1 MDRGT
6 SAHPLTWFLIPVAGA
21 LVASALSLPAQPY
34 TGLRMRD
41 DQVVAVDPGSPGSR
55 AGLRAGDRL
64 GRFGPDGGPWHR
76 LQPPIASAAPAEPLR
91 LERIRD
97 GARQPIWLVPDPL
110 PDGERRMM
118 AIDLLVASGFIL
130 LGGWVWSER
139 RDRLTRPFFLLSIAF
154 AWVVAPVPR
163 FSWPVLGL
171 FHEVLYAGFQL
182 LLPALFIHFFALFP
196 EPRAS
201 GGRTAAG
208 VAAVYGVAAVLF
220 IGSLAALVLR
230 ALEHP
235 ALEPVLTAL
244 NAAAALWFAAGL
256 LLALALFARSYG
268 RAGSSDARRRLRVA
282 FAGTALGLAPL
293 AALIVVHNLS
303 PGAAVP
309 GARWAVVLTLLV
321 PASFAWAVAVHGVFD
336 FHVALRAGAVTF
348 GLAAFGAAT
357 WLVGEW
363 LGSSWSPERGAE
375 LSGAALALVALG
387 TSLAG
392 PSRSWA
398 RALGARVLALEDPP
412 PLAAMLAPAHGDR
425 RERSAT
431 TTLARVCESLAAA
444 LKLDGCAALLAVG
457 DDMLQVASTGR
468 TRASAE
474 HGAALVEAF
483 AGRTGPRPADD
494 DALAPG
500 DRAALDAAGVQW
512 VLPIG
517 DRRPMAMLLLG
528 RRLSGPW
535 LSRREAAEL
544 EHMAGL
550 LAVTL
555 ENLSLRGAARTLGA
569 IDRELELA
577 GDIQT
582 HLLPRQA
589 PIFPTLDC
597 AAATL
602 SSQQVGGDYYD
613 FVRRTD
619 REFTLVV
626 GDAAGH
632 GVPAALVLAGVQARF
647 RVEAGGGHDPSE
659 LLGVL
664 NQELVDL
671 EQPAKF
677 VGLLCA
683 RVEVRHGRIWLA
695 NAGLTPPLVR
705 RRAGRFEEL
714 TGGGML
720 LGVSAEARY
729 QDICVEL
736 KAGDLALIYTDG
748 LTEAQSGA
756 ELFGIERVREVV
768 ARHAHE
774 RAGRIVQALIAA
786 VRAFSDRPL
795 DDLTVLVLKQLA
807 DPIPA
812 TRGSAELP
820 LKRMSLAADHS
831 R

>member
-1 MDRGT
+1 VDRGT
-6 SAHPLTWFLIPVAGA
+6 SAHPLTWLLIPVAGA
-21 LVASALSLPAQPY
+21 LVVSALSLPAQPY
-34 TGLRMRD
+34 TGLRIKD
-41 DQVVAVDPGSPGSR
+41 DQVVAVDAGSPGAR
-55 AGLRAGDRL
+55 AGLRPGDRL
-64 GRFGPDGGPWHR
+64 ASLDQGSSPWQR
-76 LQPPIASAAPAEPLR
+76 LEPTIASATPSKPLR

-97 GARQPIWLVPDPL
+97 GLRRPVWLVPDPL
-110 PDGERRMM
+110 PVGERRMK
-118 AIDLLVASGFIL
+118 AIYLLVASGFIL

-154 AWVVAPVPR
+154 AWVLAPLPR
-163 FSWPVLGL
+163 FSWPVLGTL
-171 FHEVLYAGFQL
+171 HEVLYAGFQL
-182 LLPALFIHFFALFP
+182 ILPALFIHFFALFP

-201 GGRTAAG
+201 GGRPATGVVAG
-208 VAAVYGVAAVLF
+208 YLVAAVLF
-220 IGSLAALVLR
+220 VGSLAALVLR
-230 ALEHP
+230 ALGHP
-235 ALEPVLTAL
+235 ALEPVLAVLTPLAG
-244 NAAAALWFAAGL
+244 LWFVAGL
-256 LLALALFARSYG
+256 LIALALFARSFF
-268 RAGSSDARRRLRVA
+268 RAGSPDARRRLRVA
-282 FAGTALGLAPL
+282 FVGTAVGLAPL
-293 AALIVVHNLS
+293 AALVVVYNLS

-321 PASFAWAVAVHGVFD
+321 PFSFAWAVAVHGVFD
-336 FHVALRAGAVTF
+336 FRVALRASAATF
-348 GLAAFGAAT
+348 GLALFGGAT

-363 LGSSWSPERGAE
+363 LGASWWPERGAE

-398 RALGARVLALEDPP
+398 RTLGARLLALEDPP
-412 PLAAMLAPAHGDR
+412 PLAAMLPPANGER
-425 RERSAT
+425 RQGTAA
-431 TTLARVCESLAAA
+431 TTLARACETLTAA
-444 LKLDGCAALLAVG
+444 LKLDGCAALLATG
-457 DDMLQVASTGR
+457 EDMLQVASTGR
-468 TRASAE
+468 VRASSEQGATLAE
-474 HGAALVEAF
+474 AL
-483 AGRTGPRPADD
+483 AGRTGPHAADAE
-494 DALAPG
+494 ALPVGA
-500 DRAALDAAGVQW
+500 RAAMEAAGVQW
-512 VLPIG
+512 VLPVG
-517 DRRPMAMLLLG
+517 DRRPVALLFLG

-555 ENLSLRGAARTLGA
+555 ENLSLRDAARTLGA
-569 IDRELELA
+569 IDRELEQA
-577 GDIQT
+577 GDIQS
-582 HLLPRQA
+582 HLLPRRA

-613 FVRRTD
+613 FVKRTD

-659 LLGVL
+659 LLGAL

-683 RVEVRHGRIWLA
+683 RVEVRYGRIWFA

-705 RRAGRFEEL
+705 RRDGRFEEL
-714 TGGGML
+714 TSGGML
-720 LGVSAEARY
+720 LGVSGQARY
-729 QDICVEL
+729 HDICIEL

-748 LTEAQSGA
+748 LTEAQAGS

-786 VRAFSDRPL
+786 VRTFSDRPL

-807 DPIPA
+807 DPVAA
-812 TRGSAELP
+812 TRGHGELS
-820 LKRMSLAADHS
+820 LKGAGLAADH
-831 R
+831 

>member
-6 SAHPLTWFLIPVAGA
+6 SAHPLTWLLIPVASA
-21 LVASALSLPAQPY
+21 LVVSALSLPAHPY

-41 DQVVAVDPGSPGSR
+41 DQVVAVDPGSPGAR
-55 AGLRAGDRL
+55 AGLRTEDRL
-64 GRFGPDGGPWHR
+64 ASLDSGGGPWQR
-76 LQPPIASAAPAEPLR
+76 LQGPIASAAPAKPLR

-97 GARQPIWLVPDPL
+97 GLRRPIWLVPDPM
-110 PDGERRMM
+110 PNGERRMM

-154 AWVVAPVPR
+154 AWILAPIPR
-163 FSWPVLGL
+163 FSWPVLGTM
-171 FHEVLYAGFQL
+171 HEVLYAGFQL

-196 EPRAS
+196 EPRVPGS
-201 GGRTAAG
+201 RTAAG
-208 VAAVYGVAAVLF
+208 VAAGYGVATFLF
-220 IGSLAALVLR
+220 VGTLAALVLR
-230 ALEHP
+230 ALDHP
-235 ALEPVLTAL
+235 ALEPGLTVL
-244 NAAAALWFAAGL
+244 NFAAALWFAAGL
-256 LLALALFARSYG
+256 LIALALFARSYG
-268 RAGSSDARRRLRVA
+268 RAGSPDARRRLRVA
-282 FAGTALGLAPL
+282 FAGTALGLAPFT
-293 AALIVVHNLS
+293 ALIVVHNLS

-336 FHVALRAGAVTF
+336 FQVAMRASAVAF
-348 GLAAFGAAT
+348 GLAVFGAAT

-363 LGSSWSPERGAE
+363 LGASWWPERGAE

-398 RALGARVLALEDPP
+398 RALGARLIALEDPP
-412 PLAAMLAPAHGDR
+412 PLAAMLAPANNNR
-425 RERSAT
+425 RKGTAA
-431 TTLARVCESLAAA
+431 TTLAHACEALAAT
-444 LKLDGCAALLAVG
+444 LKLDGCAALLAAG
-457 DDMLQVASTGR
+457 EDMLQVGSAGR
-468 TRASAE
+468 IRVSSE
-474 HGAALVEAF
+474 HGSALAEALD
-483 AGRTGPRPADD
+483 RRPGPHAADD
-494 DALAPG
+494 DALPPG
-500 DRAALDAAGVQW
+500 ARAALEAAGVQW
-512 VLPIG
+512 VLPVG
-517 DRRPMAMLLLG
+517 DRRPTALLLLG

-544 EHMAGL
+544 EHMASL

-555 ENLSLRGAARTLGA
+555 ENLSLRDAARTHVA

-577 GDIQT
+577 GDIQS
-582 HLLPRQA
+582 HLLPRHA

-602 SSQQVGGDYYD
+602 ASQQVGGDYYD
-613 FVRRTD
+613 FVKRTD

-647 RVEAGGGHDPSE
+647 RVEAAGGHDPSE
-659 LLGVL
+659 LLGAL
-664 NQELVDL
+664 NRELVKL

-683 RVEVRHGRIWLA
+683 RVEVRHGRIWFA

-705 RRAGRFEEL
+705 RRDGRFEEL
-714 TGGGML
+714 TSGGML
-720 LGVSAEARY
+720 LGVSGQARY
-729 QDICVEL
+729 HDICIEL

-748 LTEAQSGA
+748 LTEAQAGA

-774 RAGRIVQALIAA
+774 RAGRIVQALITA
-786 VRAFSDRPL
+786 VRAFSDRSL

-807 DPIPA
+807 DPLPA
-812 TRGSAELP
+812 TRGGAELP
-820 LKRMSLAADHS
+820 LKRVGLAADH
-831 R
+831 